1 MFINIAAPD
10 IDKAHHRQRRVPVA
24 EPLGVSVHIG
34 KEGQQ
39 VVDNA
44 GRLKHQLPQ
53 NRDDGRG
60 EDPGEDVHHTGNCF
74 GFDLEVLGIQQH
86 CEDHAQND
94 VGHNADAD
102 KNCGIR
108 GSTPKFLVLEEGDVI
123 LKSHE
128 LRSLGHNSLVQE
140 SLLKTGN
147 IYNTE
152 FAYGEVP
159 LKYDVFDFDTY
170 QSNPMDFYV
179 VCTDIETGQAVYH
192 NYGGKDDHC
201 FDWIRASASM
211 PLVSQIVEIAGQ
223 KLLDGGIADSIP
235 AKYFES
241 IGYDRNVAVLT
252 QPAHYE
258 KTQNRLMPLIRQKY
272 RDYPKLVEAMASRH
286 LAYNQTLA
294 YIEAREKQGKLF
306 VIRPKEKL
314 RIGRVEKNPD
324 KLKEIYD
331 IGRETAASRIDEM
344 IKYLNA

>member
-1 MFINIAAPD
+1 MRGMFTAGVLDVMMENGIEYDGI
-10 IDKAHHRQRRVPVA
+10 I
-24 EPLGVSVHIG
+24 GVSAGAAFGCNYKSKQIG
-34 KEGQQ
+34 RAIRYNMKYC
-39 VVDNA
+39 
-44 GRLKHQLPQ
+44 
-53 NRDDGRG
+53 RDKR
-60 EDPGEDVHHTGNCF
+60 F
-74 GFDLEVLGIQQH
+74 SGI
-86 CEDHAQND
+86 
-94 VGHNADAD
+94 G
-102 KNCGIR
+102 
-108 GSTPKFLVLEEGDVI
+108 
-123 LKSHE
+123 
-128 LRSLGHNSLVQE
+128 

-159 LKYDVFDFDTY
+159 LKYDVFDFDAY

-201 FDWIRASASM
+201 FDWIPASASM
-211 PLVSQIVEIAGQ
+211 PLVSQIVDIDGQ
-223 KLLDGGIADSIP
+223 KLLDGGISDSIP
-235 AKYFES
+235 VKYFES

-258 KTQNRLMPLIRQKY
+258 KKKNRLMSLIRRKY
-272 RDYPKLVEAMASRH
+272 RNYPKLVEAMDSRH
-286 LAYNQTLA
+286 LVYNETLA
-294 YIEAREKQGKLF
+294 YIAEQEKQGKLF